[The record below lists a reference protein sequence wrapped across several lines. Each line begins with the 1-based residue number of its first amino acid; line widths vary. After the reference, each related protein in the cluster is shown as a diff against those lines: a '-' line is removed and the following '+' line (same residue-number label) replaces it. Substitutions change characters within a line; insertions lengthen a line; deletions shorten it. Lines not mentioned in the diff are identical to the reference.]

1 MSQARNTA
9 IESAATCNHLLAALP
24 ADEFRRLI
32 ASLEIVHCPSGLLL
46 LEEGPRPD
54 RVYFPVSCVVA
65 RFCTLEDGMVA
76 EQSFVGRDGV
86 VGVPAFLGGAARP
99 WRVEAIISGD
109 ALRMPSEVLLA
120 EFRRGGALQHLMLRY
135 TQELIVQVS
144 TEATC
149 RSYHTVDRRL
159 ARLLLQLAERWP
171 GADLPL
177 TQESLGML
185 LGARRETV
193 CHAAAGLQ
201 DLGCIHHERG
211 HVRIVD
217 TAKLREAA
225 CACSRPAVVPQ
236 THHR

>member
-1 MSQARNTA
+1 VSQTSITA

-24 ADEFRRLI
+24 PDEFRQLI
-32 ASLEIVHCPSGLLL
+32 ASLEIVHCPPGLLL
-46 LEEGPRPD
+46 LEEGQRPD

-65 RFCTLEDGMVA
+65 RIGTLEDGIVA
-76 EQSFVGRDGV
+76 VQSFVGRDGF
-86 VGVPAFLGGAARP
+86 VGVPAFLGGAMP
-99 WRVEAIISGD
+99 WRIEAMIGGD
-109 ALRMPSEVLLA
+109 ALRMPSDVLLA
-120 EFRRGGALQHLMLRY
+120 EFRRGGALQDLLLRY

-159 ARLLLQLAERWP
+159 ARLLLQVAERWP
-171 GADLPL
+171 GTDLPL

-211 HVRIVD
+211 HVRILD
-217 TAKLREAA
+217 AAALRKAA
-225 CACSRPAVVPQ
+225 CGCFRPGVAPL

>member
-1 MSQARNTA
+1 MSQARITA

-24 ADEFRRLI
+24 ADERRRLT

-46 LEEGPRPD
+46 LEEGARPA

-65 RFCTLEDGMVA
+65 RLCTLEDGIVA
-76 EQSFVGRDGV
+76 EQSFVGSDGFL
-86 VGVPAFLGGAARP
+86 GVPAFLGGAAMP

-109 ALRMPSEVLLA
+109 ALSMPSEVLLA
-120 EFRRGGALQHLMLRY
+120 EFRRGGALQRLLLRY

-201 DLGCIHHERG
+201 DQGCIHHERG
-211 HVRIVD
+211 HVRILD
-217 TAKLREAA
+217 AKKLQKAA
-225 CACSRPAVVPQ
+225 CGCFRPAVVPQ
-236 THHR
+236 AHHP

>member
-1 MSQARNTA
+1 MSQARTTA

-32 ASLEIVHCPSGLLL
+32 ASFEIVHCPSGLLL
-46 LEEGPRPD
+46 LEAGQRPD
-54 RVYFPVSCVVA
+54 HVYFPVSCVVA
-65 RFCTLEDGMVA
+65 RFCSLEDGIVA
-76 EQSFVGRDGV
+76 EQSFVGRDGF
-86 VGVPAFLGGAARP
+86 VGVPAFLGGTAMP

-109 ALRMPSEVLLA
+109 ALRMPSEALLA
-120 EFRRGGALQHLMLRY
+120 EFRRGGALQRLLLGY

-149 RSYHTVDRRL
+149 RSYHSVDRRL

-201 DLGCIHHERG
+201 DRGCIHHERG
-211 HVRIVD
+211 QVRIMD
-217 TAKLREAA
+217 AAKLRKAA
-225 CACSRPAVVPQ
+225 CSCFRPAVVPQ
-236 THHR
+236 AQHR